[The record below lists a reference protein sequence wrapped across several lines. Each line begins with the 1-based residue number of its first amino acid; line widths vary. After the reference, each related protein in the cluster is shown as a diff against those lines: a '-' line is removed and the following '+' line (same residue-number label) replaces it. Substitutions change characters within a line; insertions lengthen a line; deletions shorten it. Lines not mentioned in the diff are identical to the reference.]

1 MQYRFTKIYE
11 HNIVFWSIQ
20 ELAEYISNQN
30 NAVIFI
36 DKQVFQ
42 SYLYQILENTNI
54 SYFLMD
60 INEHQKNLST
70 VEYIWQIFIS
80 NNITK
85 HHNIIIIGGGVLNDV
100 VLFACS
106 VFKRGLNCISVPTTL
121 LSMVDASIGGKNAVN
136 FNHIKNA
143 LGTIHIPI
151 QNIVVNDFLST
162 LSKEQLLSGWAEIL
176 KIALVKHAEFYNH
189 CIYYLQKNLLPDIDI
204 IKTSIQLKLDIIQND
219 IEDTNERQLLNY
231 GHTIA
236 HAIEGYL
243 EEQNIYIPHG
253 SAVILGI
260 LIENTIAEKL
270 NLLHTTIKNKIEKDL
285 KKFYSYESYP
295 IKANAIPILLSKI
308 QQDKKNT
315 ATDVRFTLIEDIG
328 KGKTKVEVSL
338 KQVENILK
346 EFLNSNII

>member
-1 MQYRFTKIYE
+1 MQYRFSKTYE

-20 ELAEYISNQN
+20 ELAEYLINQR

-42 SYLYQILENTNI
+42 DYSSLILKNI
-54 SYFLMD
+54 NVPHFIMD

-70 VEYIWQIFIS
+70 AENIWQILIS

-85 HHNIIIIGGGVLNDV
+85 HHKIIIIGGGVLNDI

-121 LSMVDASIGGKNAVN
+121 LCMVDASIGGKNAVN
-136 FNHIKNA
+136 LNHIKNA

-151 QNIVVNDFLST
+151 QNIVVKDFLST

-176 KIALVKHAEFYNH
+176 KIALVKDAEFYNH

-219 IEDTNERQLLNY
+219 IDDSNERQLLNY

-236 HAIEGYL
+236 HAIEGYF
-243 EEQNIYIPHG
+243 EDQNIYIPHG
-253 SAVILGI
+253 YAVILGI

-270 NLLHTTIKNKIEKDL
+270 NLLHTSIRYKIEKDL
-285 KKFYSYESYP
+285 KQFYSFEYYSLTD
-295 IKANAIPILLSKI
+295 KGIPVLLNKILN
-308 QQDKKNT
+308 DKKNST
-315 ATDVRFTLIEDIG
+315 TSLRFTLVEDIG

-338 KQVENILK
+338 KLLENVLK
-346 EFLNSNII
+346 EFLKNNII